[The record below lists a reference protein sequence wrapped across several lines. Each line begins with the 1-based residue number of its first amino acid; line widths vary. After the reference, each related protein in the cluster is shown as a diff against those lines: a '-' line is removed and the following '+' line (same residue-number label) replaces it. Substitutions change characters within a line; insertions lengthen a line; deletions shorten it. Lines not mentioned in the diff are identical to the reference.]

1 MIRKFECKNC
11 NHCFEA
17 DDDKTVQCPNC
28 GSDNVEYAH
37 FHVQS
42 KVWKILGVLLA
53 VVIIVITLT
62 QIEWSCSG
70 KQGEV
75 IIEEKDSLTYAQD
88 TTYLKETGLSLPS
101 VINVGDIVF
110 ENNGYRFNVEVENPP
125 SVKFYYAVVDPYNN
139 KKIIAKSENGI
150 FKDVPFSNAD
160 GGVYEVSLFD
170 ASSDTIIC
178 SIEKTGFIKQQAVA
192 KKMTVAELQSKIDN
206 RDTSL
211 MGVGEN
217 DYLSPD
223 YKLKIV
229 GLPKDAVN
237 VPSTLGEVFD
247 KLDNEIWESVKVNA
261 LEYDEM
267 NRIVKI
273 TMSVKEL

>member
-1 MIRKFECKNC
+1 MIRKFECKKC
-11 NHCFEA
+11 KHCFEA

-37 FHVQS
+37 FHIQS
-42 KVWKILGVLLA
+42 KVWKILGILLA

-70 KQGEV
+70 KQGEA
-75 IIEEKDSLTYAQD
+75 IPEEKDSVTYAQD
-88 TTYLKETGLSLPS
+88 TTYIKETGLSLPS
-101 VINVGDIVF
+101 VINVGDLTF
-110 ENNGYRFNVEVENPP
+110 EENGYKFDVEVENPP

-192 KKMTVAELQSKIDN
+192 KKMTVAELQYKIDN
-206 RDTSL
+206 RDASL
-211 MGVGEN
+211 SGVGEN

-223 YKLKIV
+223 YDLKII
-229 GLPKDAVN
+229 GLQGDAVN
-237 VPSTLGEVFD
+237 VPSTLGEVFE
-247 KLDNEIWESVKVNA
+247 KIDNGIWESVKVNT
-261 LEYDEM
+261 LEYDKM

-273 TMSVKEL
+273 SISIKEL